1 MATDLTHTRNIGIMA
16 HIDAGKTTTTERILY
31 YTGINH
37 RMGEVHEGTATMDW
51 MIQEQERGITITSAA
66 TTTYWKYNHQD
77 FKINI
82 IDTPGHVDFTV
93 EVERSLRVLDGAIAV
108 FCAVGGVE
116 PQSETV
122 WRQANK
128 YHVPRIAF
136 VNKLDRSGADFYGVI
151 IQLQSK
157 IKANPIP
164 VQIPLGAEDNYKGVI
179 DLVKQKAILW
189 NDETLGASYI
199 IEDIPADYM
208 KLTEEWRDHLLE
220 KLAEH
225 DDVILDKYLSDKNT
239 ITEDEITAALRK
251 VTISLKG
258 VPVLCGSAF
267 KNKGIQTLLDAVV
280 KYLPSPAEVP
290 AVQGINPIINKGEK
304 RNPSNEEPFT
314 ALVFKIATD
323 PFVGRLVY
331 LRVYSGTFKSGELA
345 YNPRIQKKERI
356 TRLFRMHANKQ
367 NAIDIVEAGDI
378 CACVGLKDVRTG
390 DTICDDKH
398 PIYLESIE
406 FPEPVIGI
414 AVEPV
419 NQGDIE
425 KLNQSLAKIAEED
438 PTFSV
443 KYDESTGQTTINGM
457 GELHLDIVLDRL
469 KREFNLP
476 VNKGN
481 PMVAYKEAFTSSV
494 KHTES
499 FKKQLAGKNK
509 FAEITVTI
517 GPISENTSGLQFI
530 SEITEKSFPQE
541 YIRAVERS
549 LKMAMMNGPLA
560 SYPLESMKVVLH
572 NAQHIQGESDAT
584 AFEIAAN
591 LAFRAIGQKAN
602 ATLLEPIMKLEVVT
616 PEDYVGEVLSDV
628 NRRRGVVL
636 ETESKLGARVIKANV
651 PLSEMFGYVT
661 ILRTLTSGRA
671 SSTME
676 FSHYEAMPFEM
687 AADIVKKVTGKQL
700 LINQ

>member
-1 MATDLTHTRNIGIMA
+1 MVKDLTHIRNIGIMA

-31 YTGINH
+31 YTSVNH

-51 MIQEQERGITITSAA
+51 MVQEQERGITITSAA
-66 TTTYWKYNHQD
+66 TTVPWNYNNQE

-93 EVERSLRVLDGAIAV
+93 EVERSLRVLDGVIVV

-122 WRQANK
+122 WYQANK

-136 VNKLDRSGADFYGVI
+136 VNKLDRLGADFYDVLL
-151 IQLQSK
+151 QMQSK

-164 VQIPLGAEDNYKGVI
+164 VQIPLGVEDNYKGVI
-179 DLVKQKAILW
+179 DLIKLKAIIW
-189 NDETLGASYI
+189 DDETLGASYT
-199 IEDIPADYM
+199 IEEIPDNYIQLAD
-208 KLTEEWRDHLLE
+208 EWRDNLLE

-225 DDVILDKYLSDKNT
+225 DDVILSKYLSDKDT
-239 ITEDEITAALRK
+239 ITEDEIISALRQA
-251 VTISLKG
+251 TISLKG
-258 VPVLCGSAF
+258 VPVLCGAAF

-280 KYLPSPAEVP
+280 KYLPSPIDVP
-290 AVQGINPIINKGEK
+290 PVVGINPITNQEEK
-304 RNPSNEEPFT
+304 RIPNNNEPLT

-331 LRVYSGTFKSGELA
+331 LRVYSGTLKSGDLV
-345 YNPRIQKKERI
+345 YNPRTQKKERI

-367 NAIDIVEAGDI
+367 NPIDTIEAGDI
-378 CACVGLKDVRTG
+378 CACVGLKNVTTG
-390 DTICDDKH
+390 DTICEDKH

-406 FPEPVIGI
+406 FPEPVIGLAI
-414 AVEPV
+414 EPV
-419 NQGDIE
+419 NQRDIE

-438 PTFSV
+438 PTFTV
-443 KYDESTGQTTINGM
+443 KYDEITGQTTINGM
-457 GELHLDIVLDRL
+457 GELHLEIVLDRL

-476 VNKGN
+476 VNRGN

-494 KHTES
+494 KHTELL
-499 FKKQLAGKNK
+499 KKQIAGKNK
-509 FAEITVTI
+509 FAEITLTI
-517 GPISENTSGLQFI
+517 GPGDKNISGLQFI
-530 SEITEKSFPQE
+530 NEIVDESFPQE
-541 YIRAVERS
+541 YIHIIERS
-549 LKMAMMNGPLA
+549 LKMAMANGPLA
-560 SYPLESMKVVLH
+560 SYPLENMKVVLH
-572 NAQHIQGESDAT
+572 NAKHIQGESDEI

-591 LAFRAIGQKAN
+591 LAFRAIGQKAST
-602 ATLLEPIMKLEVVT
+602 TLLEPMMNLEVVT
-616 PEDYVGEVLSDV
+616 PEDYVGEILSDL

-636 ETESKLGARVIKANV
+636 ETESKHDVRIIKAKV
-651 PLSEMFGYVT
+651 PLSEMLGYVT
-661 ILRTLTSGRA
+661 VLRTLTSGRA

-676 FSHYEAMPFEM
+676 FSHYEAMPFEKV
-687 AADIVKKVTGKQL
+687 ADIVRKITGKQL

>member
-1 MATDLTHTRNIGIMA
+1 MAKDLTHTRNIGIMA

-37 RMGEVHEGTATMDW
+37 RMGEVNEGTATMDW
-51 MIQEQERGITITSAA
+51 MVQEQERGITITSAA
-66 TTTYWKYNHQD
+66 TTTYWKYNNQEY
-77 FKINI
+77 KINI

-136 VNKLDRSGADFYGVI
+136 VNKLDRVGSDFYGVI
-151 IQLQSK
+151 LQMQSK
-157 IKANPIP
+157 IKANPIA
-164 VQIPLGAEDNYKGVI
+164 VQIPIGAEDHFKGVV
-179 DLVKQKAILW
+179 DLIQMKAIIW
-189 NDETLGASYI
+189 DDETLGASYQVQ
-199 IEDIPADYM
+199 EIPSD
-208 KLTEEWRDHLLE
+208 LTELAEEWRDKMLE
-220 KLAEH
+220 KIAEY
-225 DDVILDKYLSDKNT
+225 DDGILDKYLNNKQT
-239 ITEDEITAALRK
+239 ITTEEIYRALRQI
-251 VTISLKG
+251 TLQIKG

-267 KNKGIQTLLDAVV
+267 KNKGIQTLLDAITL
-280 KYLPSPAEVP
+280 YLPSPEDLP
-290 AVQGINPIINKGEK
+290 AVTGINPIINKEEK
-304 RNPSNEEPFT
+304 RNASIDDPFT

-331 LRVYSGTFKSGELA
+331 LRIYAGKLNSGEQV

-367 NAIDIVEAGDI
+367 NAIDTIEAGDI
-378 CACVGLKDVRTG
+378 CACVGLKDVKTG

-406 FPEPVIGI
+406 FPDPVISI
-414 AVEPV
+414 AVEPI
-419 NQGDIE
+419 NQGDID
-425 KLNQSLAKIAEED
+425 KLTQSLTKIAEED

-443 KYDESTGQTTINGM
+443 KYDETTGQTTINGM

-481 PMVAYKEAFTSSV
+481 PMVAYKEAFTSTV
-494 KHTES
+494 KHTET
-499 FKKQLAGKNK
+499 FKKQLGGKNK
-509 FAEITVTI
+509 FAEITITI
-517 GPISENTSGLQFI
+517 GPTDKGITGLQFI
-530 SEITEKSFPQE
+530 SEITDKTFPQE

-560 SYPLESMKVVLH
+560 SYPIENMKVILH
-572 NAQHIQGESDAT
+572 EANHLQGESDAT

-591 LAFRAIGQKAN
+591 LAFRAIGQKAS
-602 ATLLEPIMKLEVVT
+602 ATLMEPIMKLEVVT
-616 PEDYVGEVLSDV
+616 PEDYVGEVLSDI
-628 NRRRGVVL
+628 NRRRGMVL
-636 ETESKLGARVIKANV
+636 ETESKLGARIIKVQV
-651 PLSEMFGYVT
+651 PLAEMFGYVT

-687 AADIVKKVTGKQL
+687 TAEIVKKVTGKQL

>member
-1 MATDLTHTRNIGIMA
+1 MAKNLTHTRNIGIMA

-66 TTTYWKYNHQD
+66 TTTYWKYKNQEY
-77 FKINI
+77 KINI

-136 VNKLDRSGADFYGVI
+136 VNKLDRVGADYFGVI
-151 IQLQSK
+151 MQMHSK
-157 IKANPIP
+157 IKANPVP
-164 VQIPLGAEDNYKGVI
+164 VQIPLGVEDSFKGVI
-179 DLVKQKAILW
+179 DLISNKAIIW
-189 NDETLGASYI
+189 NDDTLGASY
-199 IEDIPADYM
+199 EQKDIPSDYVEIA
-208 KLTEEWRDHLLE
+208 EEWRDKLLE
-220 KLAEH
+220 KIAEF
-225 DDVILDKYLSDKNT
+225 DDVILDKYLSDKKT
-239 ITEDEITAALRK
+239 ITEEEIYRALRNA
-251 VTISLKG
+251 TLNLKI

-267 KNKGIQTLLDAVV
+267 KNKGIQTLLDAVTL
-280 KYLPSPAEVP
+280 YLPSPEDMP
-290 AVQGINPIINKGEK
+290 AVIGVNPVIGKEEK
-304 RNPSNEEPFT
+304 REPSSESPFT

-331 LRVYSGTFKSGELA
+331 LRIYSGSLNSGEQV

-390 DTICDDKH
+390 DTVCDDKH
-398 PIYLESIE
+398 PIYLENIE
-406 FPEPVIGI
+406 FPDPVISI
-414 AVEPV
+414 AVEPI
-419 NQGDIE
+419 NQGDID
-425 KLNQSLAKIAEED
+425 KLNQSLTKIAEED

-481 PMVAYKEAFTSSV
+481 PMVAYKEAFTSAV
-494 KHTES
+494 NHTET
-499 FKKQLAGKNK
+499 FKKQLGGKNK
-509 FAEITVTI
+509 FAEITLTI
-517 GPISENTSGLQFI
+517 GPADNENSGLQFI
-530 SEITEKSFPQE
+530 NEITDKNFPQE
-541 YIRAVERS
+541 YIKAVERS

-560 SYPLESMKVVLH
+560 SYPLESMKVILH
-572 NAQHIQGESDAT
+572 SAMQVQGESDAT

-602 ATLLEPIMKLEVVT
+602 ATLMEPIMKLEVVS
-616 PEDYVGEVLSDV
+616 PEDYVGEVLSDI

-636 ETESKLGARVIKANV
+636 ETESKMGARIIKANV

-676 FSHYEAMPFEM
+676 FSHYEKMPFEM
-687 AADIVKKVTGKQL
+687 AAEIVKKVTGKQL

>member
-1 MATDLTHTRNIGIMA
+1 MAKDLTHTRNIGIMA

-37 RMGEVHEGTATMDW
+37 RMGEVNEGTATMDW
-51 MIQEQERGITITSAA
+51 MVQEQERGITITSAA
-66 TTTYWKYNHQD
+66 TTTYWKYNNQEY
-77 FKINI
+77 KINI

-136 VNKLDRSGADFYGVI
+136 VNKLDRVGSDFFGVI
-151 IQLQSK
+151 LQMQSK
-157 IKANPIP
+157 IKANPIA
-164 VQIPLGAEDNYKGVI
+164 VQIPIGAEDHFKGVV
-179 DLVKQKAILW
+179 DLIQMKAIIW
-189 NDETLGASYI
+189 DDETLGASYQVQ
-199 IEDIPADYM
+199 EIPSD
-208 KLTEEWRDHLLE
+208 LTELAEEWRDKMLE
-220 KLAEH
+220 KIAEY
-225 DDVILDKYLSDKNT
+225 DDGILDKYLNNKQT
-239 ITEDEITAALRK
+239 ITTEEIYRALRQI
-251 VTISLKG
+251 TLQIKG

-267 KNKGIQTLLDAVV
+267 KNKGIQTLLDAITL
-280 KYLPSPAEVP
+280 YLPSPEDLP
-290 AVQGINPIINKGEK
+290 AVTGINPIINKEEK
-304 RNPSNEEPFT
+304 RNASIDDPFT
-314 ALVFKIATD
+314 ALVFKIAID

-331 LRVYSGTFKSGELA
+331 LRIYAGKLNSGEQV

-367 NAIDIVEAGDI
+367 NAIDTIEAGDI
-378 CACVGLKDVRTG
+378 CACVGLKDVKTG

-406 FPEPVIGI
+406 FPDPVISI
-414 AVEPV
+414 AVEPI
-419 NQGDIE
+419 NQGDID
-425 KLNQSLAKIAEED
+425 KLTQSLTKIAEED

-443 KYDESTGQTTINGM
+443 KYDETTGQTTINGM

-481 PMVAYKEAFTSSV
+481 PMVAYKEAFTSTV
-494 KHTES
+494 KHTET
-499 FKKQLAGKNK
+499 FKKQLGGKNK
-509 FAEITVTI
+509 FAEITITI
-517 GPISENTSGLQFI
+517 GPTDKGITGLQFI
-530 SEITEKSFPQE
+530 SEITDKTFPQE

-560 SYPLESMKVVLH
+560 SYPIENMKVILH
-572 NAQHIQGESDAT
+572 EANHLQGESDAT

-591 LAFRAIGQKAN
+591 LAFRAIGQKAS
-602 ATLLEPIMKLEVVT
+602 ATLMEPIMKLEVVT
-616 PEDYVGEVLSDV
+616 PEDYVGEVLSDI
-628 NRRRGVVL
+628 NRRRGMVL
-636 ETESKLGARVIKANV
+636 ETESKLGARIIKVQV
-651 PLSEMFGYVT
+651 PLAEMFGYVT

-687 AADIVKKVTGKQL
+687 TAEIVKKVTGKQL